1 MGLDKLQEKAVVR
14 IIDDDD
20 SMRKSWRF
28 LIEGEGW
35 TTKCYSSALRFLE
48 EDDRNEL
55 GCVVLDVR
63 MPDMTGM
70 ELQVKLNQ
78 KDCRL
83 PIIFLSGHGELDMAV
98 HALKRGASDFLQKS
112 AKPERLLAAVKK
124 AVTASME
131 EYESG
136 NEIETLRKIYDS
148 LTPREKEVVLG
159 VAKGELNKVIGY
171 NLGISERTVKMHRA
185 NLCSKLNVTSAVEMA
200 AFLRKIGV
208 LNA

>member
-1 MGLDKLQEKAVVR
+1 MTTPLVRIVDDDADARSSSSFFLSMMGLEIKEYESAQ
-14 IIDDDD
+14 
-20 SMRKSWRF
+20 RF
-28 LIEGEGW
+28 LD
-35 TTKCYSSALRFLE
+35 
-48 EDDRNEL
+48 EDDMNHP
-55 GCVVLDVR
+55 GCIILDVR

-78 KDCRL
+78 KNCRL

-131 EYESG
+131 EFESDS
-136 NEIETLRKIYDS
+136 EIETLRKIYDS
-148 LTPREKEVVLG
+148 LTPREKEVALG
-159 VAKGELNKVIGY
+159 VSQGELNKVIGY

-185 NLCSKLNVTSAVEMA
+185 NLCTKLNVTNVVEMA

-208 LNA
+208 LDA

>member
-1 MGLDKLQEKAVVR
+1 MTTPLVRIVDDDADARSSSSFFLSMMGLEIKEY
-14 IIDDDD
+14 D
-20 SMRKSWRF
+20 SA
-28 LIEGEGW
+28 
-35 TTKCYSSALRFLE
+35 YRFLE
-48 EDDRNEL
+48 EDDMNRP
-55 GCVVLDVR
+55 GCIILDVR

-98 HALKRGASDFLQKS
+98 HALKRGASDFPQKS
-112 AKPERLLAAVKK
+112 AVKK

>member
-1 MGLDKLQEKAVVR
+1 MTTPLVRIVDDDADARSSSSFFLSMMGLEIKEY
-14 IIDDDD
+14 D
-20 SMRKSWRF
+20 SA
-28 LIEGEGW
+28 
-35 TTKCYSSALRFLE
+35 YRFLE
-48 EDDRNEL
+48 EDDMYRP
-55 GCVVLDVR
+55 GCIILDVR

-171 NLGISERTVKMHRA
+171 SLGISERTVKMHRA